1 MPQTY
6 DYVLGTDLTGEQR
19 EALSLLRDMSAGLRD
34 NNPEELEDFL
44 GGYISI
50 NESVSELSTN
60 RITAYMLQTF
70 EAASEEDE
78 TLETLDLT
86 FKEKFPVAS
95 SQTLVEYLDLSPPME
110 FSGYNADGE
119 DGCDMNC
126 ATYWQ
131 WVEEFGYYDG
141 ACETDCAGMA
151 VVGDGN
157 CDCVAACDGYN
168 LYSDCYIEC
177 GCDSGY
183 TPPDGEGWT
192 LPDLG
197 STLGNILAGIGSAIQ
212 SVGEEIGWGNI
223 FNSFFNTNDDGDS
236 QDAPTNNGGGDDD
249 DDDEGTNWGKIALY
263 SVLGIGVVVGGYFLI
278 KKLRK

>member
-95 SQTLVEYLDLSPPME
+95 SQTLVEYLELSPPMD
-110 FSGYNADGE
+110 FSGYNADGDARYLEGCTDPEAWNYDPSATE
-119 DGCDMNC
+119 DDGSCQYFD
-126 ATYWQ
+126 
-131 WVEEFGYYDG
+131 FGD
-141 ACETDCAGMA
+141 
-151 VVGDGN
+151 DGN
-157 CDCVAACDGYN
+157 CDCVTACDGYN
-168 LYSDCYIEC
+168 VYSDCYIEC

-183 TPPDGEGWT
+183 EPPEGEGWT

-236 QDAPTNNGGGDDD
+236 EDAPTNNGGGDDDD

-263 SVLGIGVVVGGYFLI
+263 SVLGIGVIVGGYFLI